1 MNETW
6 FPQLQVATCLPL
18 AALVVAPL
26 LISVR
31 TTAMPVSAPP
41 PTVLDR
47 VYLEVRAK
55 LLEVAASLDR
65 IDRAEDSA
73 VMQQDP
79 RLDQIH
85 QAIEI
90 LKTGRLDRAE
100 QIQMAFSDAYV
111 SAWPR
116 PKAR

>member
-1 MNETW
+1 M
-6 FPQLQVATCLPL
+6 
-18 AALVVAPL
+18 
-26 LISVR
+26 S
-31 TTAMPVSAPP
+31 VSAPS

-47 VYLEVRAK
+47 VYLEVRAR

-65 IDRAEDSA
+65 IDRAEDA
-73 VMQQDP
+73 ATLQQDP

-85 QAIEI
+85 KAIEI
-90 LKTGRLDRAE
+90 LKMGRLDRAE

-111 SAWPR
+111 STWPR